1 MIKYNLNCNK
11 KHEFESWFSNSEE
24 FEKLKK
30 KKLLECIFC
39 KSKIISKSIMAPR
52 ISNNRSNANQEEVI
66 QSELKKIKNDLIK
79 IRTFVEKNFKYVG
92 DKFSSE
98 LRNIYYDKKS
108 KKNIYGTTTAK
119 ERKELQEEGIELSSI
134 PWIDKEN

>member
-119 ERKELQEEGIELSSI
+119 ERKELKEEGIELSSI

>member
-1 MIKYNLNCNK
+1 
-11 KHEFESWFSNSEE
+11 
-24 FEKLKK
+24 
-30 KKLLECIFC
+30 
-39 KSKIISKSIMAPR
+39 MAPR

>member
-11 KHEFESWFSNSEE
+11 KHEFESWFSNPEE